1 MADFNIGG
9 QAVIEGVMMRS
20 ADKVATAVRIP
31 SGEIVIKTEDFKSV
45 TLRHKTLG
53 IPIIRGAVSF
63 FEMLILGFQTLNFSA
78 EIAAREIE
86 KEEAA
91 EKGEEYQEKKNGA
104 NNIWLWLTSIFALGL
119 GIGIFF
125 FIPLAISNL
134 FDFDKNAVGFN
145 LLAGGFRITIFL
157 AYVWALTFSK
167 DFQRVFEYHGAEHK
181 TIFAYEMKSELTPE
195 VAATFTRFHPRC
207 GTSFVLIVALFAI
220 FVYAIS
226 DSIYASVTGQAPEL
240 LIRFGLHFSL
250 LPFVAGGSYEI
261 LKFSARKRENRL
273 VNAMIQPGL
282 WLQRLTTREPNS
294 EQLEVAIVAL
304 ETALGITSS
313 KIEAKRTPVY

>member
-9 QAVIEGVMMRS
+9 QAVIDGVMMRS
-20 ADKVATAVRIP
+20 VDKVATAVRIP
-31 SGEIVIKTEDFKSV
+31 SGEIVIKTEDFKSIV
-45 TLRHKTLG
+45 QRHKILA

-63 FEMLILGFQTLNFSA
+63 FEMMIVGFKTLNFSA
-78 EIAAREIE
+78 EIASKEIE

-91 EKGEEYQEKKNGA
+91 KKGEEYKENKNSSNA
-104 NNIWLWLTSIFALGL
+104 IWLWLTTIFAMGL

-134 FDFDKNAVGFN
+134 FEFDKNAVAFN
-145 LLAGGFRITIFL
+145 LLAGAFRVAMFL
-157 AYVWALTFSK
+157 TYVWALTLSK
-167 DFQRVFEYHGAEHK
+167 EFQRIFQYHGAEHK
-181 TIFAYEMKSELTPE
+181 AIFTYEMKSELTPE
-195 VAATFTRFHPRC
+195 NAAKFTRFHPRC

-226 DSIYASVTGQAPEL
+226 DSIYASITGMAPEL
-240 LIRFGLHFSL
+240 LTRFVLHLSL

-261 LKFSARKRENRL
+261 LKFSAKNRKNKL
-273 VNAMIQPGL
+273 VNAFIQPGL
-282 WLQRLTTREPNS
+282 WLQRLTTREPTFD
-294 EQLEVAIVAL
+294 QLEVAIVAL
-304 ETALGITSS
+304 ESALGITES